1 MSNNADYDSL
11 VSQKRSAQRKY
22 NACEDRIDALNAKLR
37 RLRAAK
43 ESVTDLKESFKDN
56 KKLDKKMK
64 KEDRKWTGST
74 NDTFKSKM
82 DSLIETNDDHYKYS
96 IDYALDKIND
106 EITRIENI
114 KLEEKGLLGRLG
126 ASINSLAN
134 KIENF
139 FN

>member
-1 MSNNADYDSL
+1 MSDNAEYDSL
-11 VSQKRSAQRKY
+11 VNQKKSKQREY
-22 NACEDRIDALNAKLR
+22 NDCEDRIDDCNAKLR

-43 ESVTDLKESFKDN
+43 ESIADLKSDFKDN

-64 KEDRKWTGST
+64 KEERKWEGST

-82 DSLIETNDDHYKYS
+82 DVLIDTNDDYYKYS
-96 IDYALDKIND
+96 IDYTLDSINN
-106 EITRIENI
+106 EITRLENV
-114 KLEEKGLLGRLG
+114 KLSEKGLLGRLG